1 MAAPAE
7 EMGGWRDI
15 GAYLKSAGFR
25 FAVLFA
31 VLFLAAILGFA
42 LMLWWGTAG
51 TLSRQID
58 DSIRADAI
66 GLQEAW
72 RGGGASAVKEAI
84 GERLAVDI
92 DDHAIYLL
100 VDNTGKGLAAIWTA
114 GRARRM
120 RQGRGLPILCAA
132 MVWRYPR
139 GCITFHLIR
148 DIACWSGAMRQI
160 AKSSVPCCPRR
171 CYGPLLSP
179 LLSRLRVP
187 RRCAARWPIG
197 YAPLH

>member
-15 GAYLKSAGFR
+15 RAYLKSAGFR
-25 FAVLFA
+25 FAALFA

-58 DSIRADAI
+58 DAIRADAI

-72 RGGGASAVKEAI
+72 RGGGTTAVKEAI

-100 VDNTGKGLAAIWTA
+100 MDGAGNRLA
-114 GRARRM
+114 GNLDR
-120 RQGRGLPILCAA
+120 
-132 MVWRYPR
+132 
-139 GCITFHLIR
+139 
-148 DIACWSGAMRQI
+148 
-160 AKSSVPCCPRR
+160 
-171 CYGPLLSP
+171 
-179 LLSRLRVP
+179 
-187 RRCAARWPIG
+187 
-197 YAPLH
+197 